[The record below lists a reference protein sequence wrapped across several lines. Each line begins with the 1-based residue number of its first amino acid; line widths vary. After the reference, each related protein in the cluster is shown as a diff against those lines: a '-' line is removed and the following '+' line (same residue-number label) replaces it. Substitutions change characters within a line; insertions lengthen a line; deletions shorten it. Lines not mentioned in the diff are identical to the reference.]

1 MQLTLSSSLCLSF
14 QVNRN
19 ELMYTPQDRMIM
31 RQYECGSEPCS
42 KLSKFFQIKT
52 ATAHEVLFN
61 IRVRVAEMKSTSFKM
76 FADISHSDLPDLKK
90 RVKTDTVLSTKI
102 GEIEERGRTEPM
114 YECIERFREK
124 YAEDMEIRCC
134 LATATRCDVAK
145 LPPDIAVACLLHPL
159 YGGKLFCLFFY
170 SLVSLCN

>member
-1 MQLTLSSSLCLSF
+1 
-14 QVNRN
+14 
-19 ELMYTPQDRMIM
+19 
-31 RQYECGSEPCS
+31 
-42 KLSKFFQIKT
+42 
-52 ATAHEVLFN
+52 VLFN

-134 LATATRCDVAK
+134 LATATRCDVVK
-145 LPPDIAVACLLHPL
+145 LPSDIAVACLLHPL